1 MAGPVSSVPLL
12 GELAAEQGRLAAEI
26 REIDALIESTR
37 GEVAR
42 LQAREDQA
50 TAAVAAVRDRAG
62 ATAGEALAASD
73 ELVAVLRRRGAMVAE
88 LDALQAKR
96 TLLDRLDAQLAGA
109 LRHLGQLAETAAPA
123 ASPPIDETRLLR
135 AVVATQEEERR
146 RIARAVHDGPAQA
159 MANVVLQS
167 EIAERVFAMDA
178 DRARQELAA
187 LRAMVNRTL
196 QELRGFIFELRPM
209 ILDDLGLV
217 PTLRR
222 YIQTIVEKYG
232 VQVDFSSV
240 GRDRRLPSDD
250 EVSVFRLV
258 QDALVERVQK
268 AEAKDLAVAMD
279 WRDDQVEIRVQSD
292 GKALA
297 NPGELASGLSRGERV
312 GLLRGEATQ
321 ETRPDGR
328 TVLIARVPI
337 VPGSRMIT

>member
-1 MAGPVSSVPLL
+1 MADPVTSVALL
-12 GELAAEQGRLAAEI
+12 GELGSEQERLAAEI
-26 REIDALIESTR
+26 REIDALIESMR

-42 LQAREDQA
+42 LRARDDQA
-50 TAAVAAVRDRAG
+50 AAGVTAVRGRAG
-62 ATAGEALAASD
+62 VTADEALAASD
-73 ELVAVLRRRGAMVAE
+73 ELVAVLRRQGAMVAE
-88 LDALQAKR
+88 LDSLLAKR
-96 TLLDRLDAQLAGA
+96 KVLDRLDAQLAGA
-109 LRHLGQLAETAAPA
+109 LRHLGQLVEAAAPA
-123 ASPPIDETRLLR
+123 GGTPIDETRLLR

-196 QELRGFIFELRPM
+196 QSLRGFIFELRPM

-222 YIQTIVEKYG
+222 YIQTVVDKYG
-232 VQVDFSSV
+232 VHVDFSSV

-312 GLLRGEATQ
+312 ALLRGEATQ
-321 ETRPDGR
+321 ETRPDGQ
-328 TVLIARVPI
+328 TVLIAKVPI
-337 VPGSRMIT
+337 APASQMIT

>member
-1 MAGPVSSVPLL
+1 MADPVTSVALL
-12 GELAAEQGRLAAEI
+12 GELGAEQGRLAAEI
-26 REIDALIESTR
+26 REIDALVESTR

-50 TAAVAAVRDRAG
+50 TAGVAAVRGRAG
-62 ATAGEALAASD
+62 ATADEALAASD

-96 TLLDRLDAQLAGA
+96 KLLDRLDAQLAGA
-109 LRHLGQLAETAAPA
+109 LRHLGRLAETTAPA
-123 ASPPIDETRLLR
+123 GSPPIDETRLLR

-222 YIQTIVEKYG
+222 YIQTIVDKHG
-232 VQVDFSSV
+232 VKVDFSSV

-250 EVSVFRLV
+250 EVSVFRLI

-279 WRDDQVEIRVQSD
+279 WRDDQVEILVQSD

-297 NPGELASGLSRGERV
+297 NPNELASGLSRGERV

-337 VPGSRMIT
+337 APASRMIT